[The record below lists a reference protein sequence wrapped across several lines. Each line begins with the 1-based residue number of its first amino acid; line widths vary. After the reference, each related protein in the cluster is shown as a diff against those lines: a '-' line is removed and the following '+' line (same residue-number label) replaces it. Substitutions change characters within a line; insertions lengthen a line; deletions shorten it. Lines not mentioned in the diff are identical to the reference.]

1 MPSTANSER
10 RRNSRKRPPSLIYVE
25 LSSTNGGM
33 MRDLSEE
40 GFALRAMMPLRVGDE
55 VYFSFLLDPISRVEG
70 QGEVLW
76 VEESGRV
83 AGIHFTEL
91 AAQSQEQIRGW
102 LTEELES
109 QEAEKKAPAEP
120 DAQTFEMLRDELRAS
135 APRPDSPKKQPEPAP
150 KPTRS
155 KWPVV
160 RPETAPSEAP
170 SFATR
175 KFSSDAP
182 DGVSP
187 ARAIESE
194 PFPGLPNFSS
204 TQDPIEISFEPL
216 PASPPPERDAF
227 PPEPSARRTPVT
239 AFPNRSE
246 PPAPKGPMLPDIS
259 EILMHPPRRDAGF
272 GPKPPVLEPLDAPHP
287 RRPVRA
293 GGFTLARALTIM
305 ALLALIVGGFVYRDF
320 IGEGLVWLGQQ
331 IGGSNGAPVITPAAK
346 DETAP
351 AEASPSPSTSPSN
364 TPAATSSLAPA
375 AAPDTN
381 QTQEPNNASAAPAT
395 KPPAPLPSLEKK
407 PQPPVTPLSGIAS
420 GGTSESGSEAGQ
432 TEYSQAMQLL
442 HNGIATDTSEAVRL
456 LWISVEKGNPNAEL
470 TLAELYWR
478 GQGVARNCDQTGIL
492 LGAAAR
498 KGNAEAQKRLKQFRQ
513 EGCE

>member
-70 QGEVLW
+70 QGAVLW
-76 VEESGRV
+76 VEENGRV
-83 AGIHFTEL
+83 AGIRFTEL
-91 AAQSQEQIRGW
+91 AAQSQEQIRSW
-102 LTEELES
+102 LAEELES

-120 DAQTFEMLRDELRAS
+120 DAQTFEMLREELRAS
-135 APRPDSPKKQPEPAP
+135 APRPDSPKTKAQPAA
-150 KPTRS
+150 KPTKS

-170 SFATR
+170 SFAAR
-175 KFSSDAP
+175 KFSEDAP
-182 DGVSP
+182 DVT
-187 ARAIESE
+187 ARPVEPE
-194 PFPGLPNFSS
+194 PFPGLPSFSS
-204 TQDPIEISFEPL
+204 TQEAIEISFDPL
-216 PASPPPERDAF
+216 PESPPSARDPF
-227 PPEPSARRTPVT
+227 PAEPSARRTPVT

-246 PPAPKGPMLPDIS
+246 SPAPKGPMLPDIS
-259 EILMHPPRRDAGF
+259 EILMHPPRRDAGY

-287 RRPVRA
+287 RRPVRT

-305 ALLALIVGGFVYRDF
+305 ALLALIVGGFVYHDF

-331 IGGSNGAPVITPAAK
+331 IGGSNGAPAITPAAK
-346 DETAP
+346 DEPPA
-351 AEASPSPSTSPSN
+351 AEASPSPSTSSSNAPATPS
-364 TPAATSSLAPA
+364 SSAPA
-375 AAPDTN
+375 AATPDTS
-381 QTQEPNNASAAPAT
+381 QTKEPNNAAATPAT
-395 KPPAPLPSLEKK
+395 KPPVSLPSLEKK

-420 GGTSESGSEAGQ
+420 GGASESASEAGQ
-432 TEYSQAMQLL
+432 SEYSQAMQLL